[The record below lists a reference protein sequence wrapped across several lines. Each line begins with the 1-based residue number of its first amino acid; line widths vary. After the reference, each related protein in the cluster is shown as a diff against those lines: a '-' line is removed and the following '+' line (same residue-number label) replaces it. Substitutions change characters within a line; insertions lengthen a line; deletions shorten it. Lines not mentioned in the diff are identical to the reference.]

1 MAFHCL
7 KHVKDKDGKKKYQL
21 IREEYNTSGML
32 VSETVVEE
40 HESKSNAIKR
50 QADLIA
56 IEEKKGNK

>member
-21 IREEYNTSGML
+21 VREEYNTSGML

-40 HESKSNAIKR
+40 HEDKANAVAR
-50 QADLIA
+50 HAVLTDL
-56 IEEKKGNK
+56 EEKKGNK